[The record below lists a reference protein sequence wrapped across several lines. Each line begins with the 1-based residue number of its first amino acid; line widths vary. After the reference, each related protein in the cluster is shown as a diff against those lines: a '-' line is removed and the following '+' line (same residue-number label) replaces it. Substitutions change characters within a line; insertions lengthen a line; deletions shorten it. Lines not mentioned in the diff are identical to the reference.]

1 MDMKIYKAACYC
13 RLSQDDLN
21 DGTSV
26 SITTQM
32 AVAREYCKE
41 NRFQIVDFYCDD
53 GYTGTNFNRPEFK
66 RMMKDVEKGKVNL
79 VIVKDLSRF
88 GREHI
93 MVDSYTQV
101 YFPENGIRFIAI
113 YDNIDITPRSHYDL
127 MMNIKSVINEYYPAE
142 VSGKVRNSFDVK
154 TKNGEFL
161 HPTVPYGYKKSS
173 TQKNKLEI
181 DYEYAQVIVQIFEM
195 IAYQGIGVTNVANM
209 LYEQKIL
216 NPTALKELKDGQIKS
231 ENPYRWNKSTIYGIL
246 NNQVYL
252 GKMINGKTRKVSFK
266 SDKIF
271 KADESE
277 WVVAENAHEPIIS
290 QELWDNAH
298 MRVNQRKR
306 KCNPDQPE
314 NMFKGILTC
323 MDCDSTMRVFN
334 PKKKSRYFVCSKSQC
349 RVAGD
354 FRCSTHNIKYDV
366 LAESVLRDI
375 NLMIKMLKTNEK
387 AFMNRVL
394 GNIRMDEGSEER
406 ICNEL
411 SDINKQID
419 RQTKKYKKLYD
430 DYYDGI
436 IHDSKLFEE
445 MTAECEEKRQYYLTR
460 KSQLEEKL
468 ESSTKVFEDSE
479 RFIRLLKQYDYI
491 TELSSELLNT
501 LIEKITVGEK
511 TYVEPNKVVQKV
523 KIYYKFVGLVDRCV

>member
-1 MDMKIYKAACYC
+1 MEMKIYKAACYC

-66 RMMKDVEKGKVNL
+66 RMMKDVEKGRVNL

-93 MVDSYTQV
+93 MVDSYTQI
-101 YFPENGIRFIAI
+101 YFPENGVRFIAI

-142 VSGKVRNSFDVK
+142 VSSKVRHSFDVK
-154 TKNGEFL
+154 SKNGEFL
-161 HPTVPYGYKKSS
+161 HPMIPYGYKKSKVN
-173 TQKNKLEI
+173 KNKLEI
-181 DYEYAQVIVQIFEM
+181 DDEYAPVVVKIFEM
-195 IAYQGIGVTNVANM
+195 IAYQGIGVTNVANL
-209 LYEQKIL
+209 LYEQQVL
-216 NPTALKELKDGQIKS
+216 NPTALKEFREGHIKTD
-231 ENPYRWNKSTIYGIL
+231 NPYRWNKSTIYNIL

-252 GKMINGKTRKVSFK
+252 GKIINGKTRKISFK

-277 WVVAENAHEPIIS
+277 WVVAENAHEPIVT

-298 MRVNQRKR
+298 LRVNQRKR
-306 KCNPDQPE
+306 KCNPEQPE
-314 NMFKGILTC
+314 NIFKGILKC

-354 FRCSTHNIKYDV
+354 FKCSTHNIKYDV
-366 LAESVLRDI
+366 LEASVLRDI
-375 NLMIKMLKTNEK
+375 NMMIKMLKTGEA
-387 AFMNRVL
+387 AFIDQVL
-394 GNIRMDEGSEER
+394 GNIRMDSGSAEK
-406 ICNEL
+406 ISNEL
-411 SDINKQID
+411 NELDKQID

-445 MTAECEEKRQYYLTR
+445 MAAECEEKRPYCLTR
-460 KSQLEEKL
+460 KRQLEEEL
-468 ESSTKVFEDSE
+468 ESSNKVFEDSGK
-479 RFIRLLKQYDYI
+479 FIELLRQFDYI
-491 TELSSELLNT
+491 TELTPEILNM
-501 LIEKITVGEK
+501 LIDKITVGEK
-511 TYVEPNKVVQKV
+511 IYVEPNKVVQKV
-523 KIYYKFVGLVDRCV
+523 KIYYKFVGLIDKCE

>member
-1 MDMKIYKAACYC
+1 MEMKMYKAACYC

-32 AVAREYCKE
+32 AVAREYCKD
-41 NRFQIVDFYCDD
+41 NQIQIVDFYCDD
-53 GYTGTNFNRPEFK
+53 GFTGTNFNRPEFK
-66 RMMKDVEKGKVNL
+66 RMMADIEKGRVDL

-93 MVDSYTQV
+93 MVDSYIQI
-101 YFPENGIRFIAI
+101 YFPENGVRFIAI

-154 TKNGEFL
+154 TRNGEFL

-173 TQKNKLEI
+173 TEKNKLEI
-181 DYEYAQVIVQIFEM
+181 DHEFAPVIVKIFEM
-195 IAYQGIGVTNVANM
+195 IAYQGIGVTNVAN
-209 LYEQKIL
+209 LLHEQQIL
-216 NPTALKELKDGQIKS
+216 NPTAVKELRDGSIKS
-231 ENPYRWNKSTIYGIL
+231 ADPYRWNKSTIYNIL

-290 QELWDNAH
+290 QELWDSAH
-298 MRVNQRKR
+298 MRINQRKR
-306 KCNPDQPE
+306 KCDSIRPE
-314 NMFKGILTC
+314 NMFKGLLFC
-323 MDCDSTMRVFN
+323 MDCGATMRIFN
-334 PKKKSRYFVCSKSQC
+334 PKNKSRFFVCSKSQG

-354 FRCSTHNIKYDV
+354 FKCTTHNIQYNV
-366 LAESVLRDI
+366 LAENVLSDI
-375 NLMIKMLKTNEK
+375 NLMIKMLKTDEA
-387 AFMNRVL
+387 AFKSKVL
-394 GNIRMDEGSEER
+394 GNIKTDEDSEER
-406 ICNEL
+406 IRGEL
-411 SDINKQID
+411 NDVNKQID

-430 DYYDGI
+430 DFYDGI
-436 IHDSKLFEE
+436 IHDPKLFEE
-445 MTAECEEKRQYYLTR
+445 MTAECEEKRRYYLAR
-460 KSQLEEKL
+460 KNRLEEEL
-468 ESSTKVFEDSE
+468 GSVNKVYEDSE
-479 RFIRLLKQYDYI
+479 RFIELLKKFDRI
-491 TELSSELLNT
+491 TELTSEILNT

-511 TYVEPNKVVQKV
+511 EHIEPNKTVQKV
-523 KIYYKFVGLVDRCV
+523 KIYYKFVGLLGNDE

>member
-13 RLSQDDLN
+13 RLSQDDVN

-32 AVAREYCKE
+32 DVAREYCKE

-66 RMMKDVEKGKVNL
+66 RMMKDIEKGRVNL

-93 MVDSYTQV
+93 MVDSYTQI
-101 YFPENGIRFIAI
+101 YFPENGVRFIAI

-142 VSGKVRNSFDVK
+142 VSTKVRHSFDIK

-161 HPTVPYGYKKSS
+161 HPVIPYGYKKSAVN
-173 TQKNKLEI
+173 KNKLEI
-181 DYEYAQVIVQIFEM
+181 DEESAPTVIKIFEL
-195 IAYQGIGVTNVANM
+195 IAYQGMGVTNVANF
-209 LYEQKIL
+209 LYEQQIL
-216 NPTALKELKDGQIKS
+216 NPTAFKEYREGHIKS
-231 ENPYRWNKSTIYGIL
+231 ANPYRWNKSSIYNIL

-252 GKMINGKTRKVSFK
+252 GRMINGKTRKVSFK

-277 WVVAENAHEPIIS
+277 WVVAENAHEPIVS
-290 QELWDNAH
+290 QELWDSAH
-298 MRVNQRKR
+298 LRVNQRKR
-306 KCNPDQPE
+306 VCNPDQPE
-314 NMFKGILTC
+314 NMFKGLLVC
-323 MDCDSTMRVFN
+323 KDCGATMRVFN
-334 PKKKSRYFVCSKSQC
+334 PKKKSRFFVCSKSQC

-354 FRCSTHNIKYDV
+354 FKCSTHNIQYDI
-366 LAESVLRDI
+366 LAENVMKDI
-375 NLMIKMLKTNEK
+375 NMMIRLLNSDEE
-387 AFMNRVL
+387 AFVNMVL
-394 GNIRMDEGSEER
+394 GNIRIEAGTIEKMT
-406 ICNEL
+406 NE
-411 SDINKQID
+411 INEIDRQID
-419 RQTKKYKKLYD
+419 RQTKKYKRLYD

-436 IHDSKLFEE
+436 IHDAKLFEE
-445 MTAECEEKRQYYLTR
+445 MTSDCEEKRRLYLER
-460 KSQLEEKL
+460 KQQLEAEL
-468 ESSTKVFEDSE
+468 ESSNKMFEDSE
-479 RFIRLLKQYDYI
+479 KFIKLLKGYSTL
-491 TELSSELLNT
+491 TELTSQVLNT

-511 TYVEPNKVVQKV
+511 EYIEPKKAVQKV
-523 KIYYKFVGLVDRCV
+523 KIYYKFIGILDRCE